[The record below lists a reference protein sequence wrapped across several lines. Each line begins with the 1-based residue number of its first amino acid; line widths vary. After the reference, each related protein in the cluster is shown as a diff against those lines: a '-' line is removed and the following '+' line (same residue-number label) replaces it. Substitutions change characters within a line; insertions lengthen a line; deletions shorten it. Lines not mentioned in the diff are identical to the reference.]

1 MRTLLLLVFLSTL
14 IQAQHLGIGVKGG
27 AVFTD
32 TFTNIPVSN
41 VRTDESKRYTVG
53 PMVELELP
61 KGFGMEFD
69 ALYRRIGFTD
79 VSNVAGPS
87 VVRER
92 DHSWEFP
99 ILGKYTLR
107 RWASQPFVSSGYSF
121 RSVSGAYSGTY
132 EQHVVLPVGPVQRFD
147 GKTSYEG
154 TGGFVLGGGV
164 EFHVSRIRIA
174 PELRYTRW
182 NGVFADSGPSGL
194 FRSSTQNQVELL
206 FGFSWR

>member
-1 MRTLLLLVFLSTL
+1 MFEQMSPNATRLVPWWSLSCPKVSEWSLTRSTT
-14 IQAQHLGIGVKGG
+14 GG
-27 AVFTD
+27 
-32 TFTNIPVSN
+32 
-41 VRTDESKRYTVG
+41 
-53 PMVELELP
+53 
-61 KGFGMEFD
+61 
-69 ALYRRIGFTD
+69 GFTD
-79 VSNVAGPS
+79 DEAILQVPRLSGKEITPG
-87 VVRER
+87 
-92 DHSWEFP
+92 EFP

-182 NGVFADSGPSGL
+182 RRGVC
-194 FRSSTQNQVELL
+194 
-206 FGFSWR
+206 